1 MMVVVVV
8 WVVAWAHASALK
20 MEATPI
26 RPTLIGEEKMLVP
39 AVYRSVDEAATSVQL
54 MP

>member
-8 WVVAWAHASALK
+8 WVVAWGHASALK
-20 MEATPI
+20 IEATPI
-26 RPTLIGEEKMLVP
+26 RPTRTGEGKMLIP
-39 AVYRSVDEAATSVQL
+39 AVYRSVDEAAPSVQL